1 MAGIKA
7 GDNGTDYEFLVQDGG
22 EVVPLNGATVTIKI
36 KPSGRDPIEKAA
48 TITDAVNGI
57 CNITLTREDLATP
70 GGYILQGIVKFP
82 DDGDK
87 DFASDIVKFSVG
99 GRI

>member
-22 EVVPLNGATVTIKI
+22 EVVPLNGATVDIVIQTGARRFIKV
-36 KPSGRDPIEKAA
+36 AQ
-48 TITDAVNGI
+48 ITDAVAGV
-57 CNITLTREDLATP
+57 CKITLTREDMATP

>member
-7 GDNGTDYEFLVQDGG
+7 GDNGTEYEFLVRDGG
-22 EVVPLNGATVTIKI
+22 EIVPLNGATVEIVIKT
-36 KPSGRDPIEKAA
+36 SGRDPIEKSA
-48 TITDAVNGI
+48 TVTDAVNGI
-57 CNITLTREDLATP
+57 CTITLTREDVATA
-70 GGYILQGIVKFP
+70 GGYVLQGIVKYP

-87 DFASDIVKFSVG
+87 EFASDVVKFSVG

>member
-7 GDNGTDYEFLVQDGG
+7 GDNGTEYEFLLRDGG
-22 EVVPLNGATVTIKI
+22 EIVPLNGATVTIKI

-48 TITDAVNGI
+48 TITDATNGI
-57 CNITLTREDLATP
+57 CTITLTREDVATT
-70 GGYILQGIVKFP
+70 GGYVLQGIVKYP
-82 DDGDK
+82 DNGDK
-87 DFASDIVKFSVG
+87 DFASDVVKFSVG

>member
-7 GDNGTDYEFLVQDGG
+7 GDNGTDYEFLVRDSG
-22 EVVPLNGATVTIKI
+22 EVVPLNGATVTIVI
-36 KPSGRDPIEKAA
+36 KPSGRDPIEKSA
-48 TITDAVNGI
+48 TITDPVNGV
-57 CNITLTREDLATP
+57 CKITLTREDVATT
-70 GGYILQGIVKFP
+70 GGYSLQGIIKYP

-87 DFASDIVKFSVG
+87 DFASDVVKFSVG